1 MTNLC
6 DDIPRELF
14 FDEFHCNSKIEN
26 STHSSTGSNDEDVF
40 QIQVCISF
48 QLKNYKHIHS
58 VTCLQLFEIDMS
70 YTCNGFSIKQ
80 TCTTYRPQNTN
91 LCLNVLFFWWTLRP
105 CERRLYYKNLH
116 GYNDVMV
123 IVNKHWWSRRVRF
136 NRVWLYLLGFSSQFR
151 LCPFCEALAR
161 SLICCCIDSR

>member
-1 MTNLC
+1 MTYHVN
-6 DDIPRELF
+6 F
-14 FDEFHCNSKIEN
+14 
-26 STHSSTGSNDEDVF
+26 SSTSFIAMARSKTRLTVLLDPTMRMF
-40 QIQVCISF
+40 FKFKSAYRFSWKITSIFTLLHVCSY
-48 QLKNYKHIHS
+48 LRLL
-58 VTCLQLFEIDMS
+58 CLILVL
-70 YTCNGFSIKQ
+70 GFAIKQ

-123 IVNKHWWSRRVRF
+123 IVNKHWWSPRVRF
-136 NRVWLYLLGFSSQFR
+136 NRVWLYLLGLSSQFR